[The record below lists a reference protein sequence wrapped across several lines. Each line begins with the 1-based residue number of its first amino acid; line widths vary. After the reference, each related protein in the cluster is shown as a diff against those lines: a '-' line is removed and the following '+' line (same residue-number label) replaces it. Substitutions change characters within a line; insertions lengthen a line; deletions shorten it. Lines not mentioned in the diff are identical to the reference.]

1 MELEPHCD
9 DRQMSSGVLVNLS
22 LLGDCVMTYAPD
34 KKNFDKKHDAP
45 NRSRVQKRA
54 VDVFLPRRSLQIQSG
69 STRYDFSHAIRN
81 ENLLADRR
89 VSVTFRESAAPATRT
104 KVRGG

>member
-1 MELEPHCD
+1 
-9 DRQMSSGVLVNLS
+9 MSSGVLVNLS

-34 KKNFDKKHDAP
+34 KKDFDKKHNTP
-45 NRSRVQKRA
+45 NRSRVRGA